1 MIKAWDS
8 DGHVSESEVTF
19 SDKYWDPKL
28 KDRRPTIIET
38 GPDGPLYW
46 MIDTRSFPVRSG
58 PFQQAGF
65 PLSKNGKPAKVTPGI
80 SPHDP
85 VESAE
90 MRSVKSR
97 LEQLDRENTAV
108 QVIYPTMFLSYPI
121 TYDRDLAV
129 AMMRAYNS
137 WIADL
142 TSQAPDRLKWATLV
156 DPVDPRASVDE
167 IKRTKKM
174 GSVAVMLLGVTGDI
188 RIDDPPM
195 EPIWAAANEVGLPVA
210 VHTGHS
216 FRALGNVNDTH
227 HDKTAISFWLTV
239 QFAFQRVISKG
250 IADRYPNLRI
260 AFLEAGCSWVP
271 SLVERITDYSGFP
284 GARAGEDFR
293 RGYNAKHLPKEYI
306 ARGQIYFG
314 FEVDEKLLPFA
325 IEEFGN
331 ECWLYGSDIPH
342 GDRLYGAVDVFLQR
356 KDISEESK
364 RKLFVDNNARFY
376 GLEVSDQLE

>member
-80 SPHDP
+80 SPYDP

-142 TSQAPDRLKWATLV
+142 TSQAPDRLKWVTLV

-167 IKRTKKM
+167 IKRTKQM

-271 SLVERITDYSGFP
+271 GLVERITDYSGFP
-284 GARAGEDFR
+284 GSPRRNRFQDEATTPSICPRNISSADKFILASRLMRNCCRLRSRNLAMSAGFMVRIFRTETGSMARSMFFFKEKTLARKASTSCLLTTTRAFTDSIFR
-293 RGYNAKHLPKEYI
+293 T
-306 ARGQIYFG
+306 
-314 FEVDEKLLPFA
+314 
-325 IEEFGN
+325 
-331 ECWLYGSDIPH
+331 
-342 GDRLYGAVDVFLQR
+342 
-356 KDISEESK
+356 
-364 RKLFVDNNARFY
+364 
-376 GLEVSDQLE
+376 